1 MIKNVIFDF
10 DGVVVDSE
18 ALIAKALRDYLAN
31 RDINF
36 KEKDFFKLAGNKTIE
51 IISILSDR
59 FNIKDKGKFYNDI
72 MILSKDLYESKLK
85 PVFGIETF
93 LKNTKHKRLI
103 GSNNT
108 KPRISDGL
116 KKIKLDH
123 YFESDYIYAFDLV
136 GIPKP
141 DPAIYI
147 RAIENSK
154 ININETIIIEDSS
167 IGVKAGVAAGVKVI
181 GLTAASHWYEGR
193 STQELY
199 DVGAYEVV
207 KNYDDMLMLINKL

>member
-18 ALIAKALRDYLAN
+18 SLIAKALSDYLAN

-36 KEKDFFKLAGNKTIE
+36 QEKDFFKLAGNKTIE
-51 IISILSDR
+51 IVSILSDR
-59 FNIKDKGKFYNDI
+59 FNIKDEDKFYNDI
-72 MILSKDLYESKLK
+72 MILSKDLYENKLK
-85 PVFGIETF
+85 PVSGIEKF
-93 LKNTKHKRLI
+93 LMNTKHKRLI

-108 KPRISDGL
+108 KPRILDGL
-116 KKIKLDH
+116 KKIRLDH
-123 YFESDYIYAFDLV
+123 YFESNYIYTFDLV

-154 ININETIIIEDSS
+154 INVDETVIIEDSC
-167 IGVKAGVAAGVKVI
+167 IGVKAGVAAGIKVI
-181 GLTAASHWYEGR
+181 GLTSASHWYEGR
-193 STQELY
+193 SAQELY

-207 KNYDDMLMLINKL
+207 KNYDDMLILINKL